1 MLFGTSN
8 GTRQHSI
15 SMPEDGCTE
24 DVIEVTMEDLDEAQK
39 KLVQDNLEAFQNLC
53 LDWFSNVRNRVV

>member
-1 MLFGTSN
+1 
-8 GTRQHSI
+8 
-15 SMPEDGCTE
+15 MPEDGCTE

-39 KLVQDNLEAFQNLC
+39 KLVQDNVEAFQNLC